1 VFPQQNIIE
10 RFDQLQK
17 VKLYTD
23 GGTDAEENQTLQ
35 FEMTGTLALPTY
47 VIMDPESGRI
57 LDQLIGFTRAE
68 NFQQFLD
75 NGISRYQASK

>member
-1 VFPQQNIIE
+1 M
-10 RFDQLQK
+10 QK

-23 GGTDAEENQTLQ
+23 GGADADDNQTRQ
-35 FEMTGTLALPTY
+35 FNLTGTLALPTY
-47 VIMDPESGRI
+47 VIMDPESEQI

-75 NGISRYQASK
+75 NGISRYRSRR